1 MNSLYQYFPNL
12 DMEEYNFL
20 QSLTKDFSETQMQ
33 QFCTIYSARRK
44 DPQLIL
50 VLALIGFL
58 GVSGVHRFILG
69 NIGMGILYLLTG
81 GLCFIGTIIDLV
93 NHKKLTNEYNFK
105 EAHQTSM
112 MVK

>member
-1 MNSLYQYFPNL
+1 MNSLYQYFPTL

-50 VLALIGFL
+50 ILALVGFL
-58 GVSGVHRFILG
+58 GISGIHRFLLG
-69 NIGMGILYLLTG
+69 QIGMGILYLFTG
-81 GLCFIGTIIDLV
+81 GLCLIGTIIDLI
-93 NHKKLTNEYNFK
+93 NHKKLTRDFNFK
-105 EAHQTSM
+105 KAHQTAM